1 MKIKLLLFVIVAGG
15 LGYWFY
21 KGKITGKTYKKGEM
35 MSITLD
41 KLDDDIA
48 LNKVKYDGKRIM
60 FEGYLGYSDLTFFS
74 DGDDKNSK
82 DMFDDKVYRI
92 GVYTD
97 IPDIKDEHD
106 DLEVLLPK
114 TSGANGFE
122 IKKSS
127 GSFTNDDVI
136 FTTNHKSKIT
146 YKDKVLIS
154 ADVKYFC
161 IDNFNTKSKDC
172 DRENPV
178 TKQRLLYYSLK
189 NVRIDKK

>member
-1 MKIKLLLFVIVAGG
+1 MKIKLLLFVIVIGG

-21 KGKITGKTYKKGEM
+21 KSKITGKTYEKGELVT
-35 MSITLD
+35 IPLE
-41 KLDDDIA
+41 KLGDDIA
-48 LNKVKYDGKRIM
+48 TNKAKYEGKRIM
-60 FEGYLGYSDLTFFS
+60 FEGYLGYADMLFSS

-82 DMFDDKVYRI
+82 GMFDERVYGI
-92 GVYTD
+92 GVYND

-114 TSGANGFE
+114 TGGANGFE
-122 IKKSS
+122 IKKSVGNFS
-127 GSFTNDDVI
+127 NDDVV
-136 FTTNHKSKIT
+136 FTTNDKTRIT

-154 ADVKYFC
+154 ADVNYYC

-172 DRENPV
+172 DIENPV
-178 TKQRLLYYSLK
+178 TKQKMLYYSLK